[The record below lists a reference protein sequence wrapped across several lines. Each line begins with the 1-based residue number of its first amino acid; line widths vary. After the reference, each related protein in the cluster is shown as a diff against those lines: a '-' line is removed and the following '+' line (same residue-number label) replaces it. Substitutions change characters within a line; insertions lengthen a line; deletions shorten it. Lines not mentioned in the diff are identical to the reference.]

1 MALKKSY
8 VKEQFDTKDVSQ
20 TVDDPSNGFYTTF
33 LAKDGSNN
41 HDFILRYTDSSTTY
55 DENLATE
62 SYVTSAVS
70 AAGGFD
76 GAYSS
81 LTGVPTTFSPGW
93 NNHNLAGYLKDGSTP
108 GSEFIITR
116 STSSTAIVDYATNE
130 DLTTFSDGSELAIS
144 DKTYAN
150 LSTGGDDLFFVNPQ
164 GTSRAVISG
173 GTEIMGIKT
182 SEAADTAVAFRNANG
197 TGYDMDLMIRSG
209 KDAAI
214 RFWNGNSNLG
224 TYETGRIRSVDS
236 GNRLD
241 IQNLDHGNIRI
252 AAADKDAAIDFF
264 FGDGTGTTG
273 SHTSLVANQAVRI
286 KDNNI
291 QVAGTNQTA
300 PNYSFLDDNDTG
312 MYLVSAGNIGF
323 KSGGDKVFS
332 IPSSAGSNGQV
343 LTTDGAGTNSWTT
356 VSSGS
361 SYSAGAG
368 LDLTGT
374 TFSVEADL
382 RGDVDAIGESTDNA
396 IVFNGDDNALDFYS
410 NGVWNA
416 RLQSNGEFHV
426 KGDIVAFSTIFNP

>member
-20 TVDDPSNGFYTTF
+20 TVDNPSNGFYTTF

-81 LTGVPTTFSPGW
+81 LTGVPTTFNPGW
-93 NNHNLAGYLKDGSTP
+93 NNHNLEGYLKDGGQVNTDY
-108 GSEFIITR
+108 IITR
-116 STSSTAIVDYATNE
+116 STLAADVVGYATNA

-144 DKTYAN
+144 DKSYAN
-150 LSTGGDDLFFVNPQ
+150 LSTGGNDLFFVNPK
-164 GTSRAVISG
+164 GTARAVVSG
-173 GTEIMGIKT
+173 GTEIMGIKS

-209 KDAAI
+209 KDAAV
-214 RFWNGNSNLG
+214 RFWNGNSNFG
-224 TYETGRIRSVDS
+224 TYETGRIRSVDT

-252 AAADKDAAIDFF
+252 AAADADAAIDFF
-264 FGDGTGTTG
+264 FGNGTGTTG
-273 SHTSLVANQAVRI
+273 SHTSMVTNQAVRI

-323 KSGGDKVFS
+323 KSGGTKVFS
-332 IPSSAGSNGQV
+332 IPNSAGTNGQV
-343 LTTDGAGTNSWTT
+343 LTTNGSGTTSWTT
-356 VSSGS
+356 VSGGS
-361 SYSAGAG
+361 SYSAGTG
-368 LDLTGT
+368 LDLSGT
-374 TFSVEADL
+374 TFSIEADL
-382 RGDVDAIGESTDNA
+382 RGDVDAIGESVDNA
-396 IVFNGDDNALDFYS
+396 IIFSSEDNAIDFYS
-410 NGVWNA
+410 NGTWNA

-426 KGDIVAFSTIFNP
+426 KGDIVAFSDIFTS

>member
-20 TVDDPSNGFYTTF
+20 TVDNPSNGFYTTF
-33 LAKDGSNN
+33 LSKDGSNN

-81 LTGVPTTFSPGW
+81 LTGVPTTFDPGW
-93 NNHNLAGYLKDGSTP
+93 NNHNQEGYLKDGGQVNTDY
-108 GSEFIITR
+108 IITR
-116 STSSTAIVDYATNE
+116 STLAADVVGYATNA

-144 DKTYAN
+144 DKSYAN
-150 LSTGGDDLFFVNPQ
+150 LSTGGNDLFFVNPK
-164 GTSRAVISG
+164 GTARAVVSG
-173 GTEIMGIKT
+173 GTEIMGIKS

-209 KDAAI
+209 KDAAV
-214 RFWNGNSNLG
+214 RFWNGNSNFG
-224 TYETGRIRSVDS
+224 TYETGRIRSVDT

-252 AAADKDAAIDFF
+252 AAADADAAIDFF
-264 FGDGTGTTG
+264 FGNGTGTTG
-273 SHTSLVANQAVRI
+273 SHTSMVTNQAVRI

-323 KSGGDKVFS
+323 KSGGTKVFS
-332 IPSSAGSNGQV
+332 IPNSAGTNGQV
-343 LTTDGAGTNSWTT
+343 LTTNGSGTTSWTT
-356 VSSGS
+356 VSGGS
-361 SYSAGAG
+361 SYSAGTG
-368 LDLTGT
+368 LDLSGT
-374 TFSVEADL
+374 TFSIEADL
-382 RGDVDAIGESTDNA
+382 RGDVDAIGESVDNA
-396 IVFNGDDNALDFYS
+396 IIFSSEDNAIDFYS
-410 NGVWNA
+410 NGTWNA

-426 KGDIVAFSTIFNP
+426 KGDIVAFSDIFTS

>member
-20 TVDDPSNGFYTTF
+20 TVDNPTNGFYTTF

-62 SYVTSAVS
+62 SYVDSAVT

-81 LTGVPTTFSPGW
+81 LTGVPTTFDPGW
-93 NNHNLAGYLKDGSTP
+93 NNHDAEGYLKDTGQVSTD
-108 GSEFIITR
+108 FIITR
-116 STSSTAIVDYATNE
+116 STLAADVVAYATNA

-150 LSTGGDDLFFVNPQ
+150 LSTGGNDLFFVNPK
-164 GTSRAVISG
+164 GTARAVVSG
-173 GTEIMGIKT
+173 GTEVMGIK
-182 SEAADTAVAFRNANG
+182 SNEAADTAVAFRNANG
-197 TGYDMDLMIRSG
+197 TGYDMDIMIRSEA
-209 KDAAI
+209 DSAV

-224 TYETGRIRSVDS
+224 TYETGRIRSVET

-252 AAADKDAAIDFF
+252 AAADANAAVDFF
-264 FGDGTGTTG
+264 FGNGTGTTG
-273 SHTSLVANQAVRI
+273 SHTSMVTNQAVRI

-291 QVAGTNQTA
+291 QVGGTNQTS

-323 KSGGDKVFS
+323 KSGGNKVFS

-343 LTTDGAGTNSWTT
+343 LTTNGSGTTSWTT

-361 SYSAGAG
+361 SYTAGDG
-368 LDLTGT
+368 LDLAGT
-374 TFSVEADL
+374 VFSLEPDL
-382 RGDVDAIGESTDNA
+382 RGDVQAIGVDANNYVIFSDENNA
-396 IVFNGDDNALDFYS
+396 IDFYT
-410 NGVWNA
+410 NGTWNA
-416 RLQSNGEFHV
+416 RLQSDGELHV
-426 KGDIVAFSTIFNP
+426 KGDIVAFSDIFNP

>member
-20 TVDDPSNGFYTTF
+20 TVDNPSNGFYTTF

-81 LTGVPTTFSPGW
+81 LTGVPTTFDPGW
-93 NNHNLAGYLKDGSTP
+93 NNHNLEGYLKDP
-108 GSEFIITR
+108 GQVTTDFIITR
-116 STSSTAIVDYATNE
+116 STLAADVVGYATNVN
-130 DLTTFSDGSELAIS
+130 LTTFSDGSELAIS

-150 LSTGGDDLFFVNPQ
+150 LSTGGNDLFFVNPQ
-164 GTSRAVISG
+164 GTARSVVSG
-173 GTEIMGIKT
+173 GTEVMGIKT

-209 KDAAI
+209 KDSAV
-214 RFWNGNSNLG
+214 RFWNGNSNFG
-224 TYETGRIRSVDS
+224 TYETGRIRSVET

-252 AAADKDAAIDFF
+252 AAADASAAIDFF
-264 FGDGTGTTG
+264 FGNGTGTTG
-273 SHTSLVANQAVRI
+273 SHTSMVTNQAVRI

-323 KSGGDKVFS
+323 KSGGNKVFS
-332 IPSSAGSNGQV
+332 IPSSAGTNGQV
-343 LTTDGAGTNSWTT
+343 LTTNGSGTTSWTT
-356 VSSGS
+356 VSSGTA
-361 SYSAGAG
+361 YTAGTG
-368 LDLTGT
+368 LDLAGT
-374 TFSVEADL
+374 VFSVESDL
-382 RGDVDAIGESTDNA
+382 RGDIDAIGESTDNA
-396 IVFNGDDNALDFYS
+396 IIFSSEDNALDFYT

-416 RLQSNGEFHV
+416 RLQSNGELHV
-426 KGDIVAFSTIFNP
+426 KGDIVAFSDIFNN

>member
-20 TVDDPSNGFYTTF
+20 TVDNPSNGFYTTF

-62 SYVTSAVS
+62 SYVDSAVS

-81 LTGVPTTFSPGW
+81 LTGVPTTFDPGW
-93 NNHNLAGYLKDGSTP
+93 NNHDQEGYLKDGGQVSTDY
-108 GSEFIITR
+108 IITR
-116 STSSTAIVDYATNE
+116 STLAADVVGYATNA

-144 DKTYAN
+144 DKSYAN
-150 LSTGGDDLFFVNPQ
+150 LSTGGNDLFFVNPK
-164 GTSRAVISG
+164 GTARAIISG

-197 TGYDMDLMIRSG
+197 TGYDMDVMIRSG
-209 KDAAI
+209 ADSAV
-214 RFWNGNSNLG
+214 RFWSGASNLG
-224 TYETGRIRSVDS
+224 TYETGRIRSVET

-252 AAADKDAAIDFF
+252 AAADADAAIDFF
-264 FGDGTGTTG
+264 FGNGTGSTG
-273 SHTSLVANQAVRI
+273 SHTSMVTNQAVRI

-291 QVAGTNQTA
+291 QVGGTNQTA

-323 KSGGDKVFS
+323 KSGGSKVFS

-343 LTTDGAGTNSWTT
+343 LTTNGSGTTSWTT

-361 SYSAGAG
+361 SYTAGDG

-374 TFSVEADL
+374 VFSLESDL
-382 RGDVDAIGESTDNA
+382 RGDVQAIGVDTNNYVIFSDESNA
-396 IVFNGDDNALDFYS
+396 IDFYT
-410 NGVWNA
+410 NGTWNA
-416 RLQSNGEFHV
+416 RLQSNGELHV
-426 KGDIVAFSTIFNP
+426 KGDIVAFSDIFNP